1 MRRVI
6 IFTATVLLTL
16 AFAAPPG
23 FSQVST
29 SPGKNV
35 AFETAKGVLL
45 PPFTGPVLTATIVKG
60 KQKHVITVDAMVRL
74 DLPPGVAT
82 LALGADVNGLEMD
95 PTGSIGSYASA
106 LQECPNVGMGCSVT
120 ATLIMDLDAAEL
132 VWPGHFINQ
141 PLTITLWAGDAA
153 ADPVIK
159 PDTGLCWHRAGF
171 ACCGGARQ
179 EHRPSS
185 LGWPPPSWWT

>member
-6 IFTATVLLTL
+6 VCTATLLLTIAL
-16 AFAAPPG
+16 AAPSG

-29 SPGKNV
+29 SPGKKV

-45 PPFTGPVLTATIVKG
+45 PYLTGPVLTATIVKG

-82 LALGADVNGLEMD
+82 LALGADVNGREMD
-95 PTGSIGSYASA
+95 PTGSMGTFWSA
-106 LQECPNVGMGCSVT
+106 LQECPHVGMGCTVT

-132 VWPGHFINQ
+132 ASPGHFINQ
-141 PLTITLWAGDAA
+141 PLTITLWAGDAG
-153 ADPVIK
+153 P
-159 PDTGLCWHRAGF
+159 G
-171 ACCGGARQ
+171 GGAFQPVDLSMIVRM
-179 EHRPSS
+179 EKKR
-185 LGWPPPSWWT
+185 